1 MKKTYLIIASM
12 LFLLNTVTQAQSFT
26 PWTWDTYGLAFKA
39 PSNMIVET
47 NNGEEFGAK
56 LKNDLLHLY
65 IFPWKD
71 AELTTGSL
79 NAEVEALAE
88 SLGYEGSEVVE
99 LELNSFEG
107 SYVIGKKDE
116 VTSIILGLLDPE
128 SENNFYVLIVYG
140 PGYEKRALEIA
151 NSFSK

>member
-1 MKKTYLIIASM
+1 MKKTYWVIALL
-12 LFLLNTVTQAQSFT
+12 LFLVSNAAQAQSFT
-26 PWTWDTYGLAFKA
+26 AWTWDTYGLAFKA
-39 PSNMIVET
+39 PSNLIVET
-47 NNGEEFGAK
+47 NNGDAFGAK

-71 AELTTGSL
+71 AELTTGTL

-88 SLGYEGSEVVE
+88 SLGYAGSEVVE

-107 SYVIGKKDE
+107 SYVVGEKNG

-128 SENNFYVLIVYG
+128 SDTNFYVLIVYG